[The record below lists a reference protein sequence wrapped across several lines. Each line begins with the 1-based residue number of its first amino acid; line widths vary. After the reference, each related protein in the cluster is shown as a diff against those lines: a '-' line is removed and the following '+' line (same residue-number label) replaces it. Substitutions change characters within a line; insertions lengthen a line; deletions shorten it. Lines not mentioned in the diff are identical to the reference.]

1 MTEEYKT
8 PEDDFAERVRKQDEA
23 ERDARRRARGQAES
37 PQGTAPTEPVEPA
50 TDEPSGTPA

>member
-8 PEDDFAERVRKQDEA
+8 ESDDFAERVRKQDEA
-23 ERDARRRARGQAES
+23 ERDARRRARGQAEQ

-50 TDEPSGTPA
+50 TDEPSGAPA